1 MKTLK
6 AVAEKLTS
14 MPFVDAYLSVHMAY
28 AFTMLTNARLSDD
41 EAILSRVSPVVE
53 MLSQVVPLSDLRAG
67 MWSGTETSP
76 CSTQTLRSRLLPD
89 ELPSFWRTCVLFPP
103 TCDQILFGR
112 AR

>member
-14 MPFVDAYLSVHMAY
+14 MPFVDAYLSVDMAY

-41 EAILSRVSPVVE
+41 EAILSRMSPVVE
-53 MLSQVVPLSDLRAG
+53 RLSQVVPLSDLRAG

-76 CSTQTLRSRLLPD
+76 RVLGSAWALWAASLLEDSLDLPNLSKRSGALFT
-89 ELPSFWRTCVLFPP
+89 SF
-103 TCDQILFGR
+103 
-112 AR
+112 